1 MDRQAEK
8 HHSKVRGVGGSEG
21 GLQEKKKRGGDFLK
35 MKQLSV
41 LKAQWKIINHVTRG
55 DL

>member
-8 HHSKVRGVGGSEG
+8 HHSKVRGGRVGGG
-21 GLQEKKKRGGDFLK
+21 GCRKKKRGGDFLK

>member
-8 HHSKVRGVGGSEG
+8 HHSKVRGVGGCR
-21 GLQEKKKRGGDFLK
+21 KKKGGDFLK